1 MACGV
6 LRENTARVSA
16 VPTHHAPRTAHCTV
30 LNKRKKPA
38 PPSAAPAADEGAT
51 SSDGWLNLA
60 AVPGAIL
67 AAVLEF
73 FSAKTLLGSEPSAFT
88 VLSLHLLAL
97 LAAVPVLRLSFPE
110 EYRRLHWTFPALV
123 VGFALP
129 LPVVGPLFLLG
140 YRLLLTIEP
149 ARNIESK
156 YVLGTTQYLTL
167 PRYEPEEIEAPR
179 SVAEILNGKDNVARR
194 AAILALRVVEP
205 KKALPLL
212 QKAIQDSDEQ
222 VRLLAQTQFNQIIA
236 GLEGRVKTLEAELAK
251 PPRHLSKLLLLAE
264 QYHEM
269 VYLGLATDETQT
281 IYLGRAIELLEE
293 AGQQAPDNTA
303 ARFLLVKCALK
314 SNRLDQARAG
324 LQFLRKKGWQPE
336 VLGPW
341 EAEIAFLE
349 RDWEQLSRALHKL
362 DADGATPGALRG
374 PVEFWLQP
382 AKG

>member
-1 MACGV
+1 VAF
-6 LRENTARVSA
+6 
-16 VPTHHAPRTAHCTV
+16 
-30 LNKRKKPA
+30 KRKQKTPPTAPA
-38 PPSAAPAADEGAT
+38 AADEGEP
-51 SSDGWLNLA
+51 SSGGLLSLA
-60 AVPGAIL
+60 AIPGAII
-67 AAVLEF
+67 AVVLEF
-73 FSAKTLLGSEPSAFT
+73 LSAKALLSPEPAAFT
-88 VLSLHLLAL
+88 VLGLHFLAL
-97 LAAVPVLRLSFPE
+97 LAAVPALRLVFPD
-110 EYRRLHWTFPALV
+110 EYRRLRWTFAALV

-140 YRLLLTIEP
+140 YRLLLTMEP
-149 ARNIESK
+149 ARNVESK

-167 PRYEPEEIEAPR
+167 PTHEPLEHAEPR
-179 SVAEILNGKDNVARR
+179 SVAEILNGKDDVARR

-236 GLEGRVKTLEAELAK
+236 GLESRVKTLEADLAT
-251 PPRHLSKLLLLAE
+251 PPRHLNKLLLLAE
-264 QYHEM
+264 QYHEL

-293 AGQQAPDNTA
+293 AGKQAPDNTA
-303 ARFLLVKCALK
+303 VRFLLVKCALK
-314 SNRLDQARAG
+314 SGRLDQARAG
-324 LQFLRKKGWQPE
+324 IQFLRKKGWQPE

-349 RDWEQLSRALHKL
+349 RDWELLATTLRKL
-362 DADGATPGALRG
+362 ETEGATPGALRG
-374 PVEFWLQP
+374 PAEFWLQT